1 MTRIQLHRL
10 RPGDI
15 VTMSDGNEYEYI
27 ETRRHMVC
35 LKPLKKIVYLNGKP
49 QNSDTTPFWM
59 DYRNI

>member
-35 LKPLKKIVYLNGKP
+35 LKPLMKIVYLNCEP

>member
-1 MTRIQLHRL
+1 MTRTQLHRL

-15 VTMSDGNEYEYI
+15 VTMSDGNDYEYI

-35 LKPLKKIVYLNGKP
+35 LKPLPEIVYSGCTPKNR
-49 QNSDTTPFWM
+49 DITPFWM